1 MPRPAFAVV
10 TAALFAAPAAAQDHR
25 GVNHAGMSHG
35 EPTVDGPRDMSEAP
49 PPKRDLSPPRVFLE
63 KSPRIVDYQLRR
75 LDDARLLM
83 VERNAGDAKFAPV
96 YAAILARPGISAKD
110 RRAALD
116 ALVTLNGSAPVTEI
130 LAALESLKEDDR
142 RAVDKLT
149 DDLVSL
155 PAGELFAGSD
165 RLAAAAES
173 DARAVR
179 VAGFAGLLTAGANT
193 KIDPPGAASHR
204 AWEIAGTD
212 VGRRV
217 DLLAAVSR
225 VPERSLSDFDFGPV
239 AALLDSG
246 DAAVEAAA
254 VTALA
259 TIPEDDEEWKV
270 WTFKELAPRLSDANL
285 RPAVV
290 ETLLTVPAEHR
301 APAVAADALAELLA
315 VAESTAAADR
325 TTDDFL
331 NAMQLA
337 DGLLGRLP
345 IENARPLRDRLR
357 EVAVRVVRVKTVEE
371 EMRYDTAYFAV
382 EAGRPVQILLENE
395 DLMPHNLVLTPPGML
410 RQAAARGLEVGPS
423 GGKTGLPYVSDGS
436 EVLYA
441 TDLVDAGARER
452 LTFTAPETPGE
463 YPYVCTFPR
472 HWPRMY
478 GVMLVV
484 SDLDEWLQNPTVP
497 ADPLGNDRT
506 FVDDW
511 QVADFTAGGQDLAAR
526 LEGRS
531 PEIGQKIF
539 TEAGC
544 AQCHRVEGADS
555 LVGPSLAGAFDR
567 WKGDPALVLREILDP
582 SAHID
587 PRYAVRTILTDEGQ
601 VFNGLVTA
609 EDDAAVS
616 VLVDPEAKEPTVI
629 RRDAILDMAEADVSM
644 MPKALMNRFTADEVL
659 ELLAYV
665 RGLEPGDAPA
675 GMTPTASNT
684 PAERPPAGP
693 RTKGADAVSGAGP
706 PNEYLD
712 GDRPKT
718 YRELQAK
725 LAEHG
730 VEVFAPKVEPAD
742 GVREIAGL
750 EYADRPTGRLALDLF
765 LPAGIETAGEAPPLV
780 VLIHG
785 GGWRKGG
792 RESERNKAVW
802 FSNRG
807 FAAAAVSYRLSPQ
820 APFPAAIE
828 DVRAAVRYLRDRAE
842 DYGYDPNRVAAVGSS
857 AGAHLAALL
866 ATAADPAAGQE
877 DLMDAPSAK
886 VQAAVVI
893 AGPTDT
899 ESEQARAESRTPDNN
914 YALFLGGSYDEVPD
928 RYAAASPA
936 HWATTDAPPLLLVGE
951 GTMDSFAGLTG
962 KLDKL
967 GVSYDAFLLTGGIH
981 GEWQWEPWFT
991 PTMER
996 IETFLDRAWQ
1006 SGDVPG
1012 R

>member
-1 MPRPAFAVV
+1 MPRHAFALL
-10 TAALFAAPAAAQDHR
+10 TAALFAAPAAAQDR
-25 GVNHAGMSHG
+25 GGMDHAGMHHG
-35 EPTVDGPRDMSEAP
+35 EPTVDGPRDMAEAP
-49 PPKRDLSPPRVFLE
+49 RPARDLSPPRVFLD

-83 VERNAGDAKFAPV
+83 VERNTDDAKFAPV
-96 YAAILARPGISAKD
+96 YAAILARPGVSAKD
-110 RRAALD
+110 RQAALD
-116 ALVTLNGSAPVTEI
+116 ALVTLNDTDPVTEL
-130 LAALESLKEDDR
+130 LAALEPLKEDDR
-142 RAVDKLT
+142 RAVEKLT
-149 DDLVSL
+149 EMLLSR
-155 PAGELFAGSD
+155 PAGELAAKAD
-165 RLAAAAES
+165 ALRAAAEGPN
-173 DARAVR
+173 RPGR
-179 VAGFAGLLTAGANT
+179 VAAFAALIAAGEMTAA
-193 KIDPPGAASHR
+193 PGNAA
-204 AWEIAGTD
+204 AW
-212 VGRRV
+212 
-217 DLLAAVSR
+217 LAAVPL
-225 VPERSLSDFDFGPV
+225 VPDDGARNGLRGEIVR
-239 AALLDSG
+239 LLDAG
-246 DAAVEAAA
+246 DPRVRRAAVG
-254 VTALA
+254 ALA
-259 TIPEDDEEWKV
+259 AIPADRAD
-270 WTFKELAPRLSDANL
+270 TFRRLAPLLDDADL

-290 ETLLTVPAEHR
+290 RTLLTVPAEDR
-301 APAVAADALAELLA
+301 DPAVAADALDELLA

-337 DGLLGRLP
+337 DGLVGRLP
-345 IENARPLRDRLR
+345 IGDARPLRDRLR
-357 EVAVRVVRVKTVEE
+357 EVAVRVVRIKTVEE
-371 EMRYDTAYFAV
+371 EMRYDQAYFAV

-452 LTFTAPETPGE
+452 LTFTAPEAPGE

-484 SDLDEWLQNPTVP
+484 PDLDEWLQNPTVP
-497 ADPLGNDRT
+497 SDPLGNDRA

-511 QVADFTAGGQDLAAR
+511 QVADFTAEGRDLAAR

-531 PEIGQKIF
+531 PEIGQQIF

-555 LVGPSLAGAFDR
+555 LVGPSLVGVFDR
-567 WKGDPALVLREILDP
+567 WKGDPGVVLREILDP

-601 VFNGLVTA
+601 VLNGLVTA
-609 EDDAAVS
+609 EDDATVS
-616 VLVDPEAKEPTVI
+616 VLVDPEAKAPTVI
-629 RRDAILDMAEADVSM
+629 QRDAILDMAEADVSM
-644 MPKALMNRFTADEVL
+644 MPKALMNRFTEDEVL

-665 RGLEPGDAPA
+665 RDLRPADAPA
-675 GMTPTASNT
+675 GLAPAASNAA
-684 PAERPPAGP
+684 AERPPAGP
-693 RTKGADAVSGAGP
+693 RTEGTDAASGAGP
-706 PNEYLD
+706 PNDLL
-712 GDRPKT
+712 GGARPAN
-718 YRELQAK
+718 YRELKAA

-730 VEVFAPKVEPAD
+730 VEVSVPELEPAE
-742 GVREIAGL
+742 GVRELAGL
-750 EYADRPTGRLALDLF
+750 EYANRETGPLALDLF
-765 LPAGIETAGEAPPLV
+765 LPADIETAGEAPPLV

-785 GGWRKGG
+785 GAWRRGG
-792 RESERNKAVW
+792 RADERNKAVW
-802 FSNRG
+802 LANRG

-820 APFPAAIE
+820 AEFPAAID
-828 DVRAAVRYLRDRAE
+828 DVRDAVRYLRDHAE
-842 DYGYDPNRVAAVGSS
+842 GHGYDPHRVAAVGSS

-877 DLMDAPSAK
+877 DLKDAPSAA

-899 ESEQARAESRTPDNN
+899 EGERARAESRTPDNN

-936 HWATTDAPPLLLVGE
+936 HWATTDTPPLLLVGE
-951 GTMDSFAGLTG
+951 GTMDDFAGLTR
-962 KLDKL
+962 KLQKL
-967 GVSYDAFLLTGGIH
+967 NVSYETFLLTGGIH
-981 GEWQWEPWFT
+981 AEWQWEPWFT

-996 IETFLDRAWQ
+996 IEAFLMDALARD
-1006 SGDVPG
+1006 GLPG
-1012 R
+1012 RH